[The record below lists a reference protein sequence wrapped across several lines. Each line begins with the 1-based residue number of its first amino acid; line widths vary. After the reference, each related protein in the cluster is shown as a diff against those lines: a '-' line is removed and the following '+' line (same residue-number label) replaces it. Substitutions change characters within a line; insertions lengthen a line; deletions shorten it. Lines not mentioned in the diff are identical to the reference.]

1 MTKAEFI
8 NAISSAKGAPEG
20 ISKKDV
26 QTLVELTFEQL
37 RATVKKEKKFAVAG
51 FGTFTKKDRPA
62 RNGRNPRTGETIK
75 IAASTT
81 VAFKPSTDLKNF
93 MGGK

>member
-1 MTKAEFI
+1 MTKADFI
-8 NAISSAKGAPEG
+8 NAIAAAKDAPEG

-26 QTLVELTFEQL
+26 QTLVELTFDTL
-37 RATVKKEKKFAVAG
+37 KATVKKETKFAVAG

-75 IAASTT
+75 IKASTT
-81 VAFKPSTDLKNF
+81 MAFKPSTDLKKF

>member
-8 NAISSAKGAPEG
+8 NAIAAAKDAPEG

-26 QTLVELTFEQL
+26 QALVELTFDTL
-37 RATVKKEKKFAVAG
+37 KATVKKEQKFAVAG

-81 VAFKPSTDLKNF
+81 MAFKPSTELKKF

>member
-1 MTKAEFI
+1 MNKAEFI
-8 NAISSAKGAPEG
+8 TAIATAKGAPEG

-26 QTLVELTFEQL
+26 QTLVELTFETL
-37 RATVKKEKKFAVAG
+37 KATVKKETKFAVAG
-51 FGTFTKKDRPA
+51 FGTFTKKERPA

-75 IAASTT
+75 IKASTT
-81 VAFKPSTDLKNF
+81 MTFKPAADLKKY

>member
-8 NAISSAKGAPEG
+8 NAIASAKGAPD

-26 QTLVELTFEQL
+26 QTLVELTFEQIKK
-37 RATVKKEKKFAVAG
+37 TVKKETKFAMAG
-51 FGTFTKKDRPA
+51 FGTFTKKKRPA

-81 VAFKPSTDLKNF
+81 VAFKPAADLKKF
-93 MGGK
+93 MGGR

>member
-8 NAISSAKGAPEG
+8 NAIANAKDAPEG

-26 QTLVELTFEQL
+26 QTLVELTFDTLKQ
-37 RATVKKEKKFAVAG
+37 TVKKDQKFAVAG

-62 RNGRNPRTGETIK
+62 RDGRNPRTGETIK
-75 IAASTT
+75 IKASTT
-81 VAFKPSTDLKNF
+81 IAFKPAADLKKF
-93 MGGK
+93 MGGR

>member
-8 NAISSAKGAPEG
+8 NAIANAKGAPDG

-26 QTLVELTFEQL
+26 QTLVELTFDQL
-37 RATVKKEKKFAVAG
+37 KQTVKKEQKFAVAG

-81 VAFKPSTDLKNF
+81 MAFKPAADLKKY

>member
-1 MTKAEFI
+1 MTKAEFS
-8 NAISSAKGAPEG
+8 NAIATAKGAPEG

-26 QTLVELTFEQL
+26 QTLVELTFETL
-37 RATVKKEKKFAVAG
+37 KKTVKKEEKFAVAG
-51 FGTFTKKDRPA
+51 FGTFTKKKRAA

-81 VAFKPSTDLKNF
+81 VAFKPATDLKKF
-93 MGGK
+93 MGGR